1 MAEDIVTCVILI
13 VFIAGFATL
22 LRMGKGTSLI
32 AGIKNV
38 PEEERE
44 KTAKGF
50 SKVLYL
56 ISLDVIVFMVS
67 LILESKILQNIT
79 TVIIFVIIIGAV
91 ALANMKKD
99 KKDE

>member
-1 MAEDIVTCVILI
+1 MVEDIATCVVVI
-13 VFIAGFATL
+13 VFLAGFATL
-22 LRMGKGTSLI
+22 LRMGRGISLI

-56 ISLDVIVFMVS
+56 ISLDIIFFMIS
-67 LILESKILQNIT
+67 LILENEILQNIA

-91 ALANMKKD
+91 ALANLKQD
-99 KKDE
+99 KKR

>member
-1 MAEDIVTCVILI
+1 M
-13 VFIAGFATL
+13 
-22 LRMGKGTSLI
+22 
-32 AGIKNV
+32 

-44 KTAKGF
+44 KTAKSF

-56 ISLDVIVFMVS
+56 ISLDVIFFMIS
-67 LILESKILQNIT
+67 LILENEILQNIA

-91 ALANMKKD
+91 ALANLKQD